1 MLYVSHFQPFKVKQM
16 YLLILGAFYLGIGER
31 LGQVSY
37 SEDILIVGLWYY
49 VACVHVQLL

>member
-1 MLYVSHFQPFKVKQM
+1 MLYAPHLQPFKVKQM

-37 SEDILIVGLWYY
+37 SGDILIDGLW
-49 VACVHVQLL
+49 